1 MAELHKNRAN
11 KESSLIDYLIVLA
24 KHSRMIVF
32 TTGAVTVLTFLVLLV
47 LPNKYTATARLL
59 PPQQNMAF
67 SAQLLNFL
75 GAGTPGAPTGHAMA
89 GMASSLLGLKSPA
102 ELYVAMMTGNT
113 TFDRIIECFNL
124 RKLYKENTIEATRKA
139 LGKKAKVVALK
150 NGLIAIE
157 VTDKDPQRA
166 AGMAN
171 AFYEELDGLLRQ
183 ITVQEARGRMAF
195 MEKEREQSNQNLAKA
210 ENVLRTFSEEHG
222 VIQIDTQ
229 AKGVLEYVARLRAMI
244 DAKEVQIKVMRQQA
258 TPYNYDVVRLE
269 TEIKALRANLL
280 SAEKQYEQ
288 ACAGDVCLTTAKLPA
303 LGMEFLRLYRE
314 VKFQDALY
322 QLYTKMAELVRL
334 DMMKDF
340 TVVQVVDRALPP
352 EKRSNQRL
360 LPTLLAGILAF
371 FAMIFVSFSYEYWQ
385 NNKDRE
391 ETSQSL
397 DRLRDSMK
405 QWDHPLR
412 GLSPTRK
419 KKAP

>member
-1 MAELHKNRAN
+1 MAKLQKNRVN
-11 KESSLIDYLIVLA
+11 NESSLIDHLIVLA

-32 TTGAVTVLTFLVLLV
+32 VTGAVTLLTFLVLLV
-47 LPNKYTATARLL
+47 IPNKYTATARLL

-67 SAQLLNFL
+67 SAQLLNFI
-75 GAGTPGAPTGHAMA
+75 GSGTPGAPTGNTMA

-113 TFDRIIECFNL
+113 SFDRIIERFNL
-124 RKLYKENTIEATRKA
+124 RKLYKETNIEATRKT
-139 LGKKAKVVALK
+139 LGKNAKVVALK

-166 AGMAN
+166 ARMAN
-171 AFYEELDGLLRQ
+171 AFYEELDGLLQ
-183 ITVQEARGRMAF
+183 EITVQEAKGRMAF
-195 MEKEREQSNQNLAKA
+195 MKKEREQSNQNLAKA
-210 ENVLRTFSEEHG
+210 ENALRTFSEEHG

-258 TPYNYDVVRLE
+258 TPYNYDLVRLE
-269 TEIKALRANLL
+269 TEIKALRGNLI

-322 QLYTKMAELVRL
+322 QLYTKMEELMRL
-334 DMMKDF
+334 DTMKDF

-360 LPTLLAGILAF
+360 LPTVLAGILTL
-371 FAMIFVSFSYEYWQ
+371 FAMIFVSFSHEYWQ

-397 DRLRDSMK
+397 GRLIYHLK
-405 QWDHPLR
+405 QWNSPFR
-412 GLSPTRK
+412 G
-419 KKAP
+419 